1 MCNKKKEEPDVIT
14 VLFML
19 FAIIAIVAVIFT
31 MFKLDCI
38 GDNETVVYSF
48 IGIIATFVVI
58 SNFAQMVEMRKDTE
72 KRMDDMKEEH
82 EYRLKELEETINRIS
97 DKIMPDDN
105 GQEYREQD
113 ARPL

>member
-1 MCNKKKEEPDVIT
+1 MCKSNRKTPDLIT
-14 VLFML
+14 ILFFL
-19 FAIIAIVAVIFT
+19 FTIIATIAVICV
-31 MFKLDCI
+31 MFRLDCL
-38 GDNETVVYSF
+38 DEKETAYSF
-48 IGIIATFVVI
+48 IGIIATFVVVG
-58 SNFAQMVEMRKDTE
+58 NFAQMVEMRKDTE